1 MRRRFHPLLAAI
13 AALACAP
20 LAALAHAGHG
30 DIAGLTDG
38 ILHVTSG
45 LDHMLA
51 AVAVGVWAMA
61 YPWRRAWMLPAA
73 FVVAMTAGA
82 WAGLGHAKFDAA
94 EYMIV
99 ASLIVLGALI
109 MRASLFSVTGA
120 VVICLVFGAFHG
132 YAHGT
137 EAGASGDF
145 NAYLGG
151 LAIATAFLHL
161 AGMGLGL
168 MLRVASRYGL
178 RVAGALVAAAGVWF
192 AIGMAA

>member
-1 MRRRFHPLLAAI
+1 MRQRFHPILAAV
-13 AALACAP
+13 AAVACAP

-30 DIAGLTDG
+30 DIAGLGDG
-38 ILHVTSG
+38 IVHVTSG

-51 AVAVGVWAMA
+51 AIAVGIWSMA
-61 YPWRRAWMLPAA
+61 YPWRRAWLLPVA
-73 FVVAMTAGA
+73 FVAAMTAAA

-94 EYMIV
+94 ELMIV
-99 ASLIVLGALI
+99 ASLVILGIMI
-109 MRASLFSVTGA
+109 MRAHAFSVTGA

-137 EAGASGDF
+137 EAGTSGNF

-151 LAIATAFLHL
+151 LAIATAFLHA

-168 MLRVASRYGL
+168 MLRIASRYGL
-178 RVAGALVAAAGVWF
+178 RIAGALVAAAGVWF